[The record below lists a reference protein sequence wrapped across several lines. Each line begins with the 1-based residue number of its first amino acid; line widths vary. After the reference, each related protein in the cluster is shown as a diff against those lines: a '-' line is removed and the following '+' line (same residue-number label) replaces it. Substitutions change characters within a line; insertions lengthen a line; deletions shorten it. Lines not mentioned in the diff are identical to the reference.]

1 MNMRKYILL
10 SLSLAAL
17 VSCTREKVLTADF
30 NLSAADQSLFQITSI
45 GDTDLSKGLPDDCYI
60 PTEEGVT
67 KATSVTANVL
77 LADLLEYGNQSKVL
91 EIAGVYSS
99 FDSTDGYEEIKLSGK
114 VLLPKN
120 RKPKRYIVSCHWT
133 IGSNAEAPSNCFP
146 IEGVLCSLGYALIC
160 PDYCGYGVTADRIHP
175 YRMLDQTAFDVWMMY
190 LAVRK
195 MLANTE
201 YAPEFDDIYI
211 MGYSQGG
218 ATAMG
223 FDWFLETNGFDQSDM
238 IPEFKTT
245 VRCVFAGGGPYDVR
259 ETYNNFITTNHASIC
274 CAVPM
279 VIQGMIKGNNLDIDP
294 REILEPWLYE
304 KMDEWINSKKYS
316 TAQMNSLIGTTTTSD
331 LLTDMGM
338 DPTSEPVA
346 RLYQAM
352 SENSLLSYNWTPK
365 APVYMIHSIDD
376 DTVPFIN
383 AAKARSK
390 WENGNITYNFGHYGT
405 HIATALRFVSSV
417 KSYLENAQKENSD
430 N

>member
-1 MNMRKYILL
+1 MIMRKYILL

-99 FDSTDGYEEIKLSGK
+99 FDSSDGYEEIKLSGK

-175 YRMLDQTAFDVWMMY
+175 YLMLEQTAFDVWMMY

-195 MLANTE
+195 MLENTE

-294 REILEPWLYE
+294 EEILEPWLYE

-338 DPTSEPVA
+338 DTTS
-346 RLYQAM
+346 
-352 SENSLLSYNWTPK
+352 
-365 APVYMIHSIDD
+365 
-376 DTVPFIN
+376 
-383 AAKARSK
+383 
-390 WENGNITYNFGHYGT
+390 
-405 HIATALRFVSSV
+405 
-417 KSYLENAQKENSD
+417 
-430 N
+430 